1 MSNIHLV
8 ETGIG
13 SSQEGH
19 LSDST
24 TLCGRVPKFQAA
36 GTGSAF
42 MESHQAML
50 DWLVSTPS
58 KIFVF
63 NCENFSF
70 HSTVQR

>member
-24 TLCGRVPKFQAA
+24 TLCGRVPKFLAA

-42 MESHQAML
+42 MESHRAML
-50 DWLVSTPS
+50 D
-58 KIFVF
+58 
-63 NCENFSF
+63 
-70 HSTVQR
+70 